1 MDLLVATLKFVVN
14 FLFDQLGSQ
23 LIDFLLGLF

>member
-14 FLFDQLGSQ
+14 FLFDQFGAQ
-23 LIDFLLGLF
+23 FIDFLLGLF

>member
-14 FLFDQLGSQ
+14 FIIDQLGAQ